1 MANRV
6 HPHRADAVNDTAL
19 GVLLVAL
26 ALAAELA
33 AVVAIGRHLIRT
45 AEQFAEMVNP
55 DHNEEDE
62 VSE

>member
-33 AVVAIGRHLIRT
+33 AVVAISRHLIRT
-45 AEQFAEMVNP
+45 DQETP
-55 DHNEEDE
+55 R
-62 VSE
+62 

>member
-6 HPHRADAVNDTAL
+6 HPQVNDTAL

-45 AEQFAEMVNP
+45 DQENR
-55 DHNEEDE
+55 
-62 VSE
+62 

>member
-6 HPHRADAVNDTAL
+6 HPHRANAVNNTAL
-19 GVLLVAL
+19 DVLLVAL

-45 AEQFAEMVNP
+45 DQENR
-55 DHNEEDE
+55 
-62 VSE
+62 

>member
-6 HPHRADAVNDTAL
+6 HPHRAGEVNHAM

-45 AEQFAEMVNP
+45 DQENR
-55 DHNEEDE
+55 
-62 VSE
+62 

>member
-6 HPHRADAVNDTAL
+6 HPHRADAVTGTAL

-33 AVVAIGRHLIRT
+33 AVVAISRHLIRT
-45 AEQFAEMVNP
+45 DQETP
-55 DHNEEDE
+55 R
-62 VSE
+62 

>member
-6 HPHRADAVNDTAL
+6 HPHRAVNDTAL

-45 AEQFAEMVNP
+45 DQENR
-55 DHNEEDE
+55 
-62 VSE
+62 